1 MILKNK
7 KQKSLY
13 SKYKLFKLFIYN
25 VLENDRHYLNIIYSV
40 IGIFIVITSSIT
52 VIFLLTPSAEKI
64 PPDLHKFLLAY
75 EDFTLTFFAV
85 EYILRFWVSSDF
97 YRDFKENFQ
106 QSNSYL
112 KAFFEASKVKI
123 RWMLKPTSIIDLISI
138 IPIFRPLRAFRILL
152 SLRLLKL
159 FRYSSPLKF
168 IFYAF
173 KENSYIYLTI
183 ILLISLIIFI
193 SSSIVYVYEHNNGNE
208 DFDSLGTAI
217 YWGIITSMTVGY
229 GDVIPTT
236 DVGKFF
242 ASFLSV
248 STVIL
253 ISALTATFSA
263 SFVSKLLEL
272 KGGNVMVMD
281 LQNHIVICGYNQTS
295 EEILENIMNLGID
308 KERPVILITN
318 FDKNQLGI
326 ELSEFIIY
334 KKGDF
339 IMEKTLV
346 EAGVNKASDVIVVGE
361 KFENL
366 NDRNIDARTALTSML
381 VKSLNPSVRLYIEVL
396 LDEDA
401 EVFKNRIKAKDV
413 LVHGQ
418 IIGKIMF
425 SSLLNPGA
433 TQLVETIIDNES
445 GIKKLKVREFG
456 YVKTFGELLKEARLK
471 NLLPI
476 GIERNKEII
485 LNPPDNFEVD
495 EKDYVFIIQRVG

>member
-1 MILKNK
+1 M
-7 KQKSLY
+7 
-13 SKYKLFKLFIYN
+13 
-25 VLENDRHYLNIIYSV
+25 HIIYSI
-40 IGIFIVITSSIT
+40 IGLFLVITSSMTI
-52 VIFLLTPSAEKI
+52 IFLLTPTAKKI
-64 PPDLHKFLLAY
+64 PPDLHKFLSDY
-75 EDFTLTFFAV
+75 EDFTLIFFAV

-97 YRDFKENFQ
+97 YRDFKENFH

-112 KAFFEASKVKI
+112 KALIEASKVKI
-123 RWMLKPTSIIDLISI
+123 RWMLKPTSLIDLISI
-138 IPIFRPLRAFRILL
+138 LPILRPLRVFRLL
-152 SLRLLKL
+152 FLLRLLKL

-173 KENSYIYLTI
+173 KESIYVYLVI
-183 ILLISLIIFI
+183 ILLISLMIFM
-193 SSSIVYVYEHNNGNE
+193 SSSIVYVYEHNNGNK
-208 DFDSLGTAI
+208 DFNSLGTAI

-229 GDVIPTT
+229 GDIIPTT
-236 DVGKFF
+236 DVGRFF
-242 ASFLSV
+242 ASFLSIF
-248 STVIL
+248 TVIL

-263 SFVSKLLEL
+263 SFVSRLFEL
-272 KGGNVMVMD
+272 KEGNVMVRD
-281 LQNHIVICGYNQTS
+281 LENHIVICGYNETS
-295 EEILENIMNLGID
+295 EEILEGIMNLGID
-308 KERPVILITN
+308 KERAVVLITN

-326 ELSEFIIY
+326 ELSDFIIY

-339 IMEKTLV
+339 IMEKTLL
-346 EAGVNKASDVIVVGE
+346 EAGVDKASDVIVVGE

-366 NDRNIDARTALTSML
+366 NDRNIDARTALTGML
-381 VKSLNPSVRLYIEVL
+381 VKSLNPNVRLYIEVL

-401 EVFKNRIKAKDV
+401 EVFKNRVKAKDV
-413 LVHGQ
+413 LIHGQ

-456 YVKTFGELLKEARLK
+456 HVKTFGELLKAARLK
-471 NLLPI
+471 NILPV

-485 LNPPDNFEVD
+485 LNPPDNFEVE